1 MSRYATLADEI
12 VGLLG
17 LSVPPIAI
25 TFRDA
30 VPDDIA
36 RYRSTYPPPTEDGRT
51 GAVAAGCVF
60 WMKGQDGTFATM
72 PEDHANCSVG
82 SLTHGLITLE
92 EAAGRSDVKAV
103 CEANWVQPE
112 IFPHIPTIETRPAS
126 IVYGPLSETPA
137 EPDVVLLRMV
147 GKQVMQLHSA
157 LPSLRFEG
165 KPQCHIVA
173 IAKEHGDV
181 AVSVGCMLSRVR
193 TGMANHE
200 VTCAIPGGRL
210 AEVVAALKEVCEA
223 DRLVASYASED
234 GKRFA

>member
-1 MSRYATLADEI
+1 MSRYAALADEI

-17 LSVPPIAI
+17 LSVSPIAI
-25 TFRDA
+25 TFRNT
-30 VPDDIA
+30 VPDGIA
-36 RYRSTYPPPTEDGRT
+36 RHPGAHPPPTEDGRT

-60 WMKGQDGTFATM
+60 WMDGQEGTFATV
-72 PEDHANCSVG
+72 PEDHGNCSVG

-92 EAAGRSDVKAV
+92 EAAARSDVKAV

-112 IFPHIPTIETRPAS
+112 IFPHIPTVETPPAS
-126 IVYGPLSETPA
+126 IVYGPLSESPV

-157 LPSLRFEG
+157 APSLRFEG

-173 IAKEHGDV
+173 IAKESGDI

-193 TGMANHE
+193 TGMANQE

-210 AEVVAALKEVCEA
+210 AEFVAALKEVCEA